1 MRNRHIKFDIT
12 HKIPPLPSEG
22 EDWGEGEY
30 DLEVHPHPTHHV
42 GCMTVLNLTWFRAHP
57 PSKGEGIDGNQF
69 SLFAGDAPSWS
80 MMTSSRL
87 TEGKRI
93 KCKMI
98 TRDKIS
104 AIAGLETE
112 QGIISN
118 GGANCKS
125 IFLWFYKLTTNGKS
139 QWFQPK
145 PVHPELVEG

>member
-30 DLEVHPHPTHHV
+30 DLEVHPHPDP
-42 GCMTVLNLTWFRAHP
+42 P

-112 QGIISN
+112 QGI
-118 GGANCKS
+118 KS
-125 IFLWFYKLTTNGKS
+125 R
-139 QWFQPK
+139 
-145 PVHPELVEG
+145 